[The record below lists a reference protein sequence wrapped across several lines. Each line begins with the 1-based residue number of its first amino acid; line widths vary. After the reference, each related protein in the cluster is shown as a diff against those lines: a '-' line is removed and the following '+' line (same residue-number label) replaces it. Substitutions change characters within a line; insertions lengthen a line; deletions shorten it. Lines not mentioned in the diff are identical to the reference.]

1 MTSSDDDLRWVLRRE
16 LNAEAA
22 RLSAAQDGL
31 SQIRARL
38 GSQPAIPLWGPLRG
52 GLRVD
57 AERYG
62 LRARHL
68 AAEAADWV
76 IGQARRIPFRPG
88 RDRGR
93 RDQAGSR
100 TGARPGIVWLRPV
113 LAMAAVCIFAGT
125 AAAVPGLRHAI
136 TTIGSSGSGHTTSVT
151 GSGGGSGLGT
161 GQQSSGGN
169 GAPGAHHGASTTAS
183 PSPTATCTSL
193 AKPVPSAK
201 ATPGPAGK
209 SGGTAASPTVT
220 PDQSSPPITP
230 TTEPASP
237 TESPTTPTGSSDP
250 TPTDTSGAPLGD
262 ATGAPTDSSHLT
274 KVKPLCQ
281 GPTLKGSASAAA
293 ASASQLPT
301 EIPVPVQ
308 TSARVDE
315 PVSTPAATA
324 ASTPAAAD
332 NGSDPSPSAT
342 ATSSDPGSPWS
353 QGFES
358 AHACWHHP
366 HPGCPSS

>member
-1 MTSSDDDLRWVLRRE
+1 MTLSDDDLRWVLRRE

-88 RDRGR
+88 RDRGQ

-136 TTIGSSGSGHTTSVT
+136 TNIGSSGSGHTTSVT
-151 GSGGGSGLGT
+151 GHGGGSVQGHGSVQ
-161 GQQSSGGN
+161 GGGN
-169 GAPGAHHGASTTAS
+169 GPAGGQVGVTSSAS
-183 PSPTATCTSL
+183 PSPSTSCPP
-193 AKPVPSAK
+193 KPLPSAK
-201 ATPGPAGK
+201 A
-209 SGGTAASPTVT
+209 SP
-220 PDQSSPPITP
+220 
-230 TTEPASP
+230 
-237 TESPTTPTGSSDP
+237 
-250 TPTDTSGAPLGD
+250 
-262 ATGAPTDSSHLT
+262 
-274 KVKPLCQ
+274 
-281 GPTLKGSASAAA
+281 
-293 ASASQLPT
+293 
-301 EIPVPVQ
+301 
-308 TSARVDE
+308 
-315 PVSTPAATA
+315 
-324 ASTPAAAD
+324 
-332 NGSDPSPSAT
+332 
-342 ATSSDPGSPWS
+342 
-353 QGFES
+353 
-358 AHACWHHP
+358 
-366 HPGCPSS
+366 